1 MNVSRHV
8 LRILTAAGF
17 FFPAW
22 PLAVYGRE
30 DEEPHAAAAV
40 EEDSP
45 VSGKDDIVVRPVN
58 ITGKVFSLDGSGS
71 VDHFFFLP
79 TMKDSRE
86 FFKVARPFVPVTG
99 HSVRALTSERVRWFS
114 KAWNESVLCRDME
127 EEGVFEIDL
136 GRIDR
141 ENGTGFWVV
150 RMPAPSALSDS
161 EEAVEP
167 ETVLPPEEGKTGR
180 GEGSHGPEDV
190 KTGELPGRE

>member
-99 HSVRALTSERVRWFS
+99 HSVRALPSERVRWFS
-114 KAWNESVLCRDME
+114 KAWNCLLYTSPSPRD
-127 EEGVFEIDL
+127 
-136 GRIDR
+136 
-141 ENGTGFWVV
+141 
-150 RMPAPSALSDS
+150 S
-161 EEAVEP
+161 
-167 ETVLPPEEGKTGR
+167 
-180 GEGSHGPEDV
+180 
-190 KTGELPGRE
+190 

>member
-86 FFKVARPFVPVTG
+86 FFKVARPFVPVTAIRTCKMVFQG
-99 HSVRALTSERVRWFS
+99 MERVGS
-114 KAWNESVLCRDME
+114 
-127 EEGVFEIDL
+127 
-136 GRIDR
+136 
-141 ENGTGFWVV
+141 
-150 RMPAPSALSDS
+150 
-161 EEAVEP
+161 
-167 ETVLPPEEGKTGR
+167 LPGYGGR
-180 GEGSHGPEDV
+180 GRV
-190 KTGELPGRE
+190 